1 MHLYNFKDLRVIRGE
16 LCCLREDFWWK
27 VVKVSVG
34 VNPRFVRRSY
44 LSVLELQVKKN
55 QFQNNS
61 EAVNTTLG
69 F

>member
-1 MHLYNFKDLRVIRGE
+1 MHLYKDLRVIRSE
-16 LCCLREDFWWK
+16 LCCLGEDFWWK

-34 VNPRFVRRSY
+34 VNPRFIRRSY

-61 EAVNTTLG
+61 ETVNNTTLG